1 MHSTVIWEPSHL
13 VRRLVAWPVSMLAHV
28 SEEAAERGLS
38 FNDLVEECVQQTEDI
53 AAIRPVLDD
62 TADPS
67 DDSRADSDEA
77 EVAERT
83 LFWSDAA
90 DAKVSQM
97 ERILEGKYSP
107 NWIIAACVRHSAH
120 VKW

>member
-1 MHSTVIWEPSHL
+1 M
-13 VRRLVAWPVSMLAHV
+13 RRLVTWPVSMLAHV

-38 FNDLVEECVQQTEDI
+38 FNDLVEECVQQTGDVTV
-53 AAIRPVLDD
+53 IRPVLDG
-62 TADPS
+62 TADPL
-67 DDSRADSDEA
+67 DDSQADSDED

-97 ERILEGKYSP
+97 ERVLEGKYSA